1 MKTTNNKDKN
11 GHNRDGDLA
20 SSLKGKTSVLWAVR
34 SMIVLLAALL
44 SILNWR
50 VEGSRYGFAVDSP
63 ASRTFLAVNSMR
75 YFDAVTTEAMKKRI
89 SERVVGVF
97 VQNPRLINDALH
109 NLEAISVNRESLLQ
123 VLSPSLIDVLESLN
137 ETRRGKILEEIR
149 RIGMALL
156 NETFQEE
163 QRATLIWDRLDE
175 SELEWPEKNIVYQVL
190 DQLLLHTQ
198 QKDLNL
204 TWRLRREMED
214 SVQPIERTLLVGDV
228 IVEKGERITPFAASL
243 LKAQGYTESA
253 FPYRHLLLTVVVAFL
268 WSLWLSSGLP
278 ESRGSPEN
286 VKQWLYVL
294 LLLALAWV
302 IEIAA
307 VYFRVGGLSSLAL
320 AGWAY
325 LTLPAGFA
333 FHLAL
338 GGSALGALV
347 AAGMS
352 LNQMA
357 LIVMVAAVVSGIG
370 YFRFHQIQSR
380 VQLWRE
386 LFLLGILAS
395 CIELFIFWSNQET
408 LSLEFFLR
416 FVGAG
421 AFLSAF
427 VLATLPF
434 WENLFDVLSP
444 LRLIELSHP
453 SSPLLKRL
461 QIEAPGTYHHTL
473 MVGTLAEAAADRL
486 GLNSL
491 LVKAGAYYHDIGKL
505 RRPHFFVENQM
516 YGENA
521 HDGMA
526 PSLSSLVIISHVR
539 DGYELAA
546 EYHLPA
552 LVKRFILEHHGTTC
566 LSYFYRKAVSKGDTV
581 PREQFCYPGP
591 RPQSKETG
599 LVMFADSV
607 EAAVRAAGG
616 SIADLRDLERTVQDV
631 MDSKL
636 REEQLMD
643 VDFTLRDLRLIREAF
658 VATLRSMYH
667 SRQVRALVE
676 EKTPVVKG
684 A

>member
-1 MKTTNNKDKN
+1 MNTTNSN
-11 GHNRDGDLA
+11 GRNEHKRQGSFAPSVDGR
-20 SSLKGKTSVLWAVR
+20 SKVLWAVR
-34 SMIVLLAALL
+34 SAIVFLAALL

-50 VEGSRYGFAVDSP
+50 IEGSRYGFTVEAP
-63 ASRTFLAVNSMR
+63 APRTFLAVKSMR

-97 VQNPRLINDALH
+97 VQNPRLIDEALRD
-109 NLEAISVNRESLLQ
+109 LKAIAANRESLLQ
-123 VLSPSLIDVLESLN
+123 VLSPSLIDVLESISD
-137 ETRRGKILEEIR
+137 TRREKILGEIR
-149 RIGMALL
+149 RIGAALL

-175 SELEWPEKNIVYQVL
+175 SDLEWPEKNVVYQVL

-204 TWRLRREMED
+204 TWKLRRDMED
-214 SVQPIERTLLVGDV
+214 SVQPIERTLLAGDV
-228 IVEKGERITPFAASL
+228 IVEKGERITPFAGHL
-243 LKAQGYTESA
+243 LKAQGYTQSS
-253 FPYRHLLLTVVVAFL
+253 FPYRHLLLTVIAVFL
-268 WSLWLSSGLP
+268 WGLWLSSGLP
-278 ESRGSPEN
+278 GERGAPESGRE
-286 VKQWLYVL
+286 WLYII
-294 LLLALAWV
+294 LLLALTWLV
-302 IEIAA
+302 EIAA
-307 VYFRVGGLSSLAL
+307 EYFRVGGLGSLAL

-325 LTLPAGFA
+325 LTFPGSFA

-338 GGSALGALV
+338 GGSALGALI

-357 LIVMVAAVVSGIG
+357 LTVMVAAVVSGMG
-370 YFRFHQIQSR
+370 YFRFRQVQNR

-395 CIELFIFWSNQET
+395 SIELFVFWSNQET

-416 FVGAG
+416 FIVAN
-421 AFLSAF
+421 ALLSAF

-434 WENLFDVLSP
+434 WENAFDVLSP

-539 DGYELAA
+539 DGYELAG
-546 EYHLPA
+546 EYRLPA
-552 LVKRFILEHHGTTC
+552 RVKRFILEHHGTTC
-566 LSYFYRKAVSKGDTV
+566 LTYFYRKAVSKGDTV
-581 PREQFCYPGP
+581 PKEQFCYPGP

-599 LVMFADSV
+599 LVMLADSV

-616 SIADLRDLERTVQDV
+616 SIADVRDLERTVQDV
-631 MDSKL
+631 MDAKL
-636 REEQLMD
+636 REEQLAD
-643 VDFTLRDLRLIREAF
+643 VDFTLRDLKLIREAF

-667 SRQVRALVE
+667 SRQVRALSGE
-676 EKTPVVKG
+676 RKMPEKE